1 MQKGVWRV
9 AKKLKNVLVNSVDL
23 CKQGANQRAFICLKK
38 SVEEGNYVDLK
49 KSIIQNVCKELNI
62 SIEDICKALGFS
74 IQEEEN
80 QQQKI
85 KKAMEE
91 SLLSVL
97 QDESKTAEQKQQIV
111 QKSVNEFFDTI
122 YDFAKEEQQSESET
136 ETEQEDEN
144 MDINKM
150 TEDDKVVYEELKK
163 KYELEEQ
170 QETQPEQKTRQELH
184 PEGKKALQE
193 AETAKKELE
202 ELKKSLELKEFEG
215 IAKQYEIIGKSTEEL
230 APKLYELKKSNE
242 QAYHDYIAMLDEMV
256 SMTQASGIFKEYGS
270 SRAGAGS
277 QKQQAEQKIQELMK
291 SDTAMTYEQAFTRV
305 CEENTEL
312 KKALEY

>member
-1 MQKGVWRV
+1 M

-38 SVEEGNYVDLK
+38 SVEEGNSVSDIK
-49 KSIIQNVCKELNI
+49 TSMIQNVCKELNI
-62 SIEDICKALGFS
+62 TIEDVCKALGFS

-111 QKSVNEFFDTI
+111 QKSVNEFFDTV
-122 YDFAKEEQQSESET
+122 YDFAKSEQKIEQEEQEA
-136 ETEQEDEN
+136 EN

-150 TEDDKVVYEELKK
+150 TDDDKAIYEALKK
-163 KYELEEQ
+163 KYEPEE
-170 QETQPEQKTRQELH
+170 QPEQKELH
-184 PEGKKALQE
+184 PEVKKALQE

-215 IAKQYEIIGKSTEEL
+215 IAKQYEVIGKSTEEL
-230 APKLYELKKSNE
+230 ATKLYELKKSNE
-242 QAYHDYIAMLDEMV
+242 QAYDDYIATLNEMV
-256 SMTQASGIFKEYGS
+256 EMTQASGIFKEYGS
-270 SRAGAGS
+270 SRAGTGS
-277 QKQQAEQKIQELMK
+277 QKQQAEQRIQELMK

>member
-1 MQKGVWRV
+1 M

-38 SVEEGNYVDLK
+38 SVEEGNHVDLK
-49 KSIIQNVCKELNI
+49 TSIIQNVCKELNI
-62 SIEDICKALGFS
+62 TIEDVCKALGFS

-85 KKAMEE
+85 KKAMQE

-122 YDFAKEEQQSESET
+122 YDFAKEEQQSESKT

-150 TEDDKVVYEELKK
+150 TEDDKAVYEELKK
-163 KYELEEQ
+163 KYELEKQ
-170 QETQPEQKTRQELH
+170 QETQAEQKTLH
-184 PEGKKALQE
+184 PEVKKALQE

-202 ELKKSLELKEFEG
+202 ELKKSLELKEVEG

-270 SRAGAGS
+270 GRAGAGS

>member
-1 MQKGVWRV
+1 M

-38 SVEEGNYVDLK
+38 SVEEGNHVDLK
-49 KSIIQNVCKELNI
+49 TSIIQNVCKELNI
-62 SIEDICKALGFS
+62 TIEDVCKALGFS

-85 KKAMEE
+85 KKAMQE

-122 YDFAKEEQQSESET
+122 YDFAKEEQQSESKT

-150 TEDDKVVYEELKK
+150 TEDDKAVYEELKK
-163 KYELEEQ
+163 KYELEKQ
-170 QETQPEQKTRQELH
+170 QETQAEQKELH
-184 PEGKKALQE
+184 PEVKKALQE
-193 AETAKKELE
+193 TEIAKKELE
-202 ELKKSLELKEFEG
+202 ELKKSLELKEVEG

-256 SMTQASGIFKEYGS
+256 SITQASGIFKEYGS
-270 SRAGAGS
+270 GRAGAGS

>member
-1 MQKGVWRV
+1 M

-38 SVEEGNYVDLK
+38 SVEEGNHVDLK
-49 KSIIQNVCKELNI
+49 TSIIQNVCKELNI
-62 SIEDICKALGFS
+62 TIEDVCKALGFS

-85 KKAMEE
+85 KKAMQE

-122 YDFAKEEQQSESET
+122 YDFAKEEQQSESKT

-150 TEDDKVVYEELKK
+150 TEDDKAVYEELKK
-163 KYELEEQ
+163 KYELEKQ
-170 QETQPEQKTRQELH
+170 QETQAEQKELH
-184 PEGKKALQE
+184 PEVKKALQE
-193 AETAKKELE
+193 TEIAKKELE
-202 ELKKSLELKEFEG
+202 ELKKSLELKEVEG

>member
-1 MQKGVWRV
+1 M

-38 SVEEGNYVDLK
+38 SVEEGNHVDLK
-49 KSIIQNVCKELNI
+49 TSIIQNVCKELNI
-62 SIEDICKALGFS
+62 TIEDVCKALGFS
-74 IQEEEN
+74 IQEEN

-85 KKAMEE
+85 KKAMQE

-122 YDFAKEEQQSESET
+122 YDFAKEEQQSESKT

-150 TEDDKVVYEELKK
+150 TEDDKAVYEELKK
-163 KYELEEQ
+163 KYELEKQ
-170 QETQPEQKTRQELH
+170 QETQAEQKELH
-184 PEGKKALQE
+184 PEVKKALQE